1 MDPQLTSII
10 VPTEELRNIEECL
23 VRLVEDT
30 GSDYALLL
38 DKSGQVISSQ
48 GDGDRQDIT

>member
-10 VPTEELRNIEECL
+10 VPSEEIAQIEECL
-23 VRLVEDT
+23 ARLVEDT

-38 DKSGQVISSQ
+38 D
-48 GDGDRQDIT
+48 